1 MRLQVAFDFLD
12 LPSTLRIAEEVAELV
27 DVIEIGA
34 LLLLREGLETIR
46 ELRRHLPDATLL
58 ADTKIADAGASEA
71 SLLLDAGVEAVTV
84 LGSAREE
91 TIAGAVG
98 EAHQRNARVI
108 GDTLGRVDPL
118 ETARFLMQQGVDE
131 ICINTSSERTPT
143 PESYDG
149 LAAVRAALPDATL
162 CVAGSI
168 TTDVIPTIV
177 QHDPRTLI
185 VGRAVTTSVS
195 PRKAVEE
202 LRAAIEAASG

>member
-27 DVIEIGA
+27 DVLEIGG
-34 LLLLREGLETIR
+34 LLLLREGMETIR
-46 ELRRHLPDATLL
+46 ELRRHLPAATLL
-58 ADTKIADAGASEA
+58 ADTKIADSGASEA
-71 SLLLDAGVEAVTV
+71 AMLLDAGADAITV

-91 TIAGAVG
+91 TIVAAVA
-98 EAHQRNARVI
+98 EAHQRNARIV
-108 GDTLGRVDPL
+108 GDTLGWVDPL
-118 ETARFLMQQGVDE
+118 ETARFLMKQGVDE
-131 ICINTSSERTPT
+131 ICINTSSERAPT
-143 PESYDG
+143 PQSYDG
-149 LAAVRAALPDATL
+149 LAAVRAALPEAVL

-177 QHDPRTLI
+177 RHGPRTLI